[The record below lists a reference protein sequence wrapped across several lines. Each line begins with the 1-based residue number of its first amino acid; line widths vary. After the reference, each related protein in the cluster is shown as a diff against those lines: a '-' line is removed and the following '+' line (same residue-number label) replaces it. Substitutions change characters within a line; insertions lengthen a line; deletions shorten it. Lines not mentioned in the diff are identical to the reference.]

1 VRNPFQDQPLG
12 YVEPDYDG
20 IDGLA
25 WAWNGG
31 SNHVENVVGG
41 IAEAHEYFS
50 GFRNDGTSTA
60 TRMVFRPDRQIFR
73 TSGADWTMEIIHKH
87 ISRSANNARG
97 AALAIGP
104 ADLSSQSIG
113 IGRVQNSN
121 NWGVVTGTSG
131 FQNYNSGLGGAG
143 DLGAWIHFILTRYRG
158 RMYTWF
164 HNIESG
170 EVSRNLDAAP
180 PSNAMTVSGEAFV
193 VLLKE
198 ANTGATWVGDIAKAA
213 IYNRGM
219 PEAEAEALLRDPWIT
234 FKTRRS
240 RIDTILQPVVSAFNP
255 AWARGSNQYLGGGL
269 HA

>member
-1 VRNPFQDQPLG
+1 MQNPFQDQPLG

-25 WAWNGG
+25 WAWSGG
-31 SNHVENVVGG
+31 SDRVEVVTPGAAPAYG
-41 IAEAHEYFS
+41 DTFAAWA
-50 GFRNDGTSTA
+50 NDGSSTA
-60 TRMVFRPDRQIFR
+60 ASMVFRPDRQIFR
-73 TSGADWTMEIIHKH
+73 TTAADWTMEVVARA

-97 AALAIGP
+97 AFLAIGP
-104 ADLSSQSIG
+104 ADLSTQSIG
-113 IGRVQNSN
+113 IGQVQNSGT
-121 NWGVVTGTSG
+121 WGFVTGASG
-131 FQNYNSGLGGAG
+131 FQNYNAGIGGAG
-143 DLGAWIHFILTRYRG
+143 VWGHFILSRYRG
-158 RMYTWF
+158 RMFAWF
-164 HNIESG
+164 LDYSTDS
-170 EVSRNLDAAP
+170 VSRALDAAP
-180 PSNAMTVSGEAFV
+180 PSSAMTVSGEAFV

-255 AWARGSNQYLGGGL
+255 AWAQRANRYIGSGL
-269 HA
+269 HVS